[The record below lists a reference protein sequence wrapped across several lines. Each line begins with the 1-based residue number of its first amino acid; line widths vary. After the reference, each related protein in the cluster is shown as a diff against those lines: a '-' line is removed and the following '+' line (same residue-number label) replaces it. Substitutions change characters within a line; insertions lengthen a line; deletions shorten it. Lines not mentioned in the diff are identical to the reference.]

1 MLAGIKAIR
10 HMDQIDLKILTQLQ
24 SNGSLSV
31 PELGRLSGISATAC
45 WRRLQKLGEERVILG
60 RVTLIEPSA
69 VSLGLTA
76 FVSLKLSSHTAE
88 TARQLAAAAAVMPE
102 VVTFYRLSGD
112 VDYVLQ
118 VVVPDVVYFDAFC
131 RKLKAKVDTANV
143 NSRFVLQE
151 LKHTTELPLAYALL
165 ARQRARKS

>member
-1 MLAGIKAIR
+1 
-10 HMDQIDLKILTQLQ
+10 
-24 SNGSLSV
+24 
-31 PELGRLSGISATAC
+31 
-45 WRRLQKLGEERVILG
+45 
-60 RVTLIEPSA
+60 
-69 VSLGLTA
+69 LGLTA

-131 RKLKAKVDTANV
+131 RKLKAEVDTANV